1 VPDLR
6 RFVHAVLAYTGAR
19 QVDIVGHSLS
29 VTVARAWLKADHDF
43 HLVRRFVAIDGPN
56 HGIINC
62 SPSPLNFYQLLQFG
76 GFTPDSPVC
85 QEYGSDH
92 TPLLRWLNHG
102 HETLGSTRYLVI
114 RNADTSFV
122 YFSAQDAVLPPVP
135 AQDREG
141 NPHDFSE
148 SAQLEGA
155 DSVDLVGQGVH
166 DAVLGSAHLGILN
179 SPVTWEVTARFL
191 MSQSHRR

>member
-1 VPDLR
+1 
-6 RFVHAVLAYTGAR
+6 
-19 QVDIVGHSLS
+19 
-29 VTVARAWLKADHDF
+29 
-43 HLVRRFVAIDGPN
+43 
-56 HGIINC
+56 
-62 SPSPLNFYQLLQFG
+62 
-76 GFTPDSPVC
+76 
-85 QEYGSDH
+85 
-92 TPLLRWLNHG
+92 
-102 HETLGSTRYLVI
+102 
-114 RNADTSFV
+114 
-122 YFSAQDAVLPPVP
+122 VP

-155 DSVDLVGQGVH
+155 DSVDLVGQGVY